1 MRDTSSRRDK
11 IASMLRSAGSV
22 QVPVLAERFGVS
34 EVTIRNDLKFLDD
47 LGVSIRTYGGA
58 ILNEG
63 NNRIVERAIE
73 HKEQLFAREKRA
85 IGKLAARYVE
95 PGDAIILDSGSTT
108 YQIATH
114 LADKDGVTVIT
125 NGLNVMNKLARFEHL
140 ELIMLGGTL
149 RRKNM
154 SYFGTHAERSLRD
167 LHVDT
172 LFLGVDGFHMEKG
185 ITTHFE
191 AEAQLNRLMRQA
203 ASTVIVVTDS
213 SKFGR
218 ICLHQIMEVE
228 QVSTVITDNG
238 IEDEYRARL
247 EKNGIAVVVAEDE

>member
-1 MRDTSSRRDK
+1 MRDTSSRREK
-11 IASMLRSAGSV
+11 IASLLKSAGSV

-34 EVTIRNDLKFLDD
+34 AVTIRNDLRFLDD

-73 HKEQLFAREKRA
+73 HKEQLYAREKSA
-85 IGKLAARYVE
+85 IGEVAAQYVN
-95 PGDAIILDSGSTT
+95 PGDAIILDSGTT
-108 YQIATH
+108 TFQIATQ
-114 LADKDGVTVIT
+114 LADKSDVTVIT
-125 NGLNVMNKLARFEHL
+125 NCLNVMNKLSRLEHL

-154 SYFGTHAERSLRD
+154 SFFGSHAERSLRD

-203 ASTVIVVTDS
+203 ASTTIVVTDS
-213 SKFGR
+213 SKFGK
-218 ICLHQIMEVE
+218 ICLHQIMVVE
-228 QVSTVITDNG
+228 QISTVITDSG
-238 IEDEYRARL
+238 IADEYRTGL
-247 EKNGIAVVVAEDE
+247 EKIGITVVVAEHN

>member
-1 MRDTSSRRDK
+1 MRDTSSRREK

-73 HKEQLFAREKRA
+73 HKEQLHAREKSA
-85 IGKLAARYVE
+85 IGKVAAGYVE
-95 PGDAIILDSGSTT
+95 AGDAIILDSGSTT
-108 YQIATH
+108 YQIATR

-154 SYFGTHAERSLRD
+154 SFFGTHAERSLRD
-167 LHVDT
+167 LHVDK

-191 AEAQLNRLMRQA
+191 AEAQLNRLMRHA
-203 ASTVIVVTDS
+203 ASTTIVVTDS

-228 QVSTVITDNG
+228 HISTVITDKG
-238 IEDEYRARL
+238 IGDEYRTRL
-247 EKNGIAVVVAEDE
+247 EKSGIRVVVAEDE